1 MMGVDRPYL
10 PKPETH
16 CGDGREVELLQYI
29 YSLPNLEEL
38 RGSPSKIVE
47 AIDQYGRDNY
57 YLMNVGSVK
66 GPIITSLIAAVKPQ
80 VMVEL
85 GGYVG
90 YSAILFGDA
99 VRKAGGKRYYSLE
112 KDPVFGAVSTL
123 LLNLAGLGDF
133 VQVIIGPSDISL
145 YNLHRSGTINRIDL
159 LFLDHYKPAYV
170 VDLKLCEQLGMIVP
184 GSILAADNVISPG
197 NPPYLKYVRSNV
209 EEKRH
214 EAASNPAACRG
225 YDLRGFSKSII
236 NRYGISGEKAMT
248 AVSISGNPNLIYESR
263 LVNSFEPT
271 GEPRNPNPANDA
283 GKDYPGIQSYR
294 STEEMVKVASADV
307 VVVSTITETNFAFAK
322 LALEAE
328 EHAIVKKLFI
338 PARQEASE
346 LVALSE
352 RQKRLISVYQNRRWD
367 ADFITLS
374 TLIPTN
380 SSWETKAMP
389 VNGAL
394 YDLGTHLIDQVVY
407 LLGLPKKLTGFVG
420 SQREDNDSGD
430 EDSFTLLLHYDRI
443 LATVKGAIISPE
455 EKQLRFLGDSIVLP
469 FKKINSE
476 QAQGMAI
483 TVTARNQVTDMVST
497 SSNKFSALIY
507 ESS

>member
-16 CGDGREVELLQYI
+16 CGDGREVELLHYI

-57 YLMNVGSVK
+57 YLMNVGSIK

-133 VQVIIGPSDISL
+133 VQVIIGASDISL
-145 YNLHRSGTINRIDL
+145 YNLHRNGTINRIDL

-170 VDLKLCEQLGMIVP
+170 ADLKLCEQLEMIVP

-236 NRYGISGEKAMT
+236 NRYGISGEKATT
-248 AVSISGNPNLIYESR
+248 AVSIYGNPNLIYESR

-271 GEPRNPNPANDA
+271 GEPD
-283 GKDYPGIQSYR
+283 GV
-294 STEEMVKVASADV
+294 E
-307 VVVSTITETNFAFAK
+307 ITRCIGTAK
-322 LALEAE
+322 TS
-328 EHAIVKKLFI
+328 ISKL
-338 PARQEASE
+338 
-346 LVALSE
+346 
-352 RQKRLISVYQNRRWD
+352 
-367 ADFITLS
+367 
-374 TLIPTN
+374 
-380 SSWETKAMP
+380 
-389 VNGAL
+389 
-394 YDLGTHLIDQVVY
+394 
-407 LLGLPKKLTGFVG
+407 
-420 SQREDNDSGD
+420 
-430 EDSFTLLLHYDRI
+430 
-443 LATVKGAIISPE
+443 
-455 EKQLRFLGDSIVLP
+455 
-469 FKKINSE
+469 
-476 QAQGMAI
+476 
-483 TVTARNQVTDMVST
+483 
-497 SSNKFSALIY
+497 
-507 ESS
+507 